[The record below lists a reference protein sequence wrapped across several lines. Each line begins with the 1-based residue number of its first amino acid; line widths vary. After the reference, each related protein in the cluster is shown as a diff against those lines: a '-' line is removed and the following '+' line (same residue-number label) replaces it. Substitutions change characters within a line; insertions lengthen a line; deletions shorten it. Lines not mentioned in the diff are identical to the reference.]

1 MKRMTLALAAILAT
15 TGLAAAQASG
25 GTVGGA
31 VGGAA
36 TGAVVGGPVGAVV
49 GGVAGAVI
57 GTAIDPPPA
66 EVRSYV
72 VEQQPSESVVVSDPV
87 VVGEPL
93 PDAVVL
99 YEVPQTEYRYA
110 YVNERRVIVEP
121 GTRRVIEVIE

>member
-1 MKRMTLALAAILAT
+1 MKRITFAFAALLAT

-66 EVRSYV
+66 EVRGYV
-72 VEQQPSESVVVSDPV
+72 VEQQQPSVVVSEPV

-93 PDAVVL
+93 PEVVVL
-99 YEVPQTEYRYA
+99 HPVPETEYRYA
-110 YVNERRVIVEP
+110 VVNDRRVIVEP
-121 GTRRVIEVIE
+121 GSRRVVEVIE

>member
-1 MKRMTLALAAILAT
+1 MKRLTLAIAAILAS

-57 GTAIDPPPA
+57 GSAIDPPPA
-66 EVRSYV
+66 EVRGYV
-72 VEQQPSESVVVSDPV
+72 VEQQAPSVVVAEPV

-93 PDAVVL
+93 PEVVVL
-99 YEVPQTEYRYA
+99 HPVPQSEYRYA
-110 YVNERRVIVEP
+110 VVNDRRVIVEP